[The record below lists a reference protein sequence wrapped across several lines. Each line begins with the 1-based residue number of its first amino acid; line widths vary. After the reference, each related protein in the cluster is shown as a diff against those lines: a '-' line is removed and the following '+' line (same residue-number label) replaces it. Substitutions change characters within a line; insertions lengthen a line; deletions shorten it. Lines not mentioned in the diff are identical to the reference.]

1 MPENIPLQQRAGRNI
16 GTEVLP
22 PFINGAAMPEI
33 AVNPSG
39 VTVVMEGQEG
49 VVRTPCVRAGNDY
62 SQEDGPNWG
71 LVINQTDDD
80 LNIDILFVDTEN
92 NEMKLGDIVV
102 GAQSLEGLLLE
113 YIFAA
118 GAFLGL
124 CPGEKIILRSSIAE
138 QPE

>member
-16 GTEVLP
+16 GTEALP

-33 AVNPSG
+33 VVNPSG
-39 VTVVMEGQEG
+39 VTVVMVGQEG
-49 VVRTPCVRAGNDY
+49 VVRTPCVRANSLPD
-62 SQEDGPNWG
+62 ELDGPNWG
-71 LVINQTDDD
+71 FVINQTDND
-80 LNIDILFVDTEN
+80 LNIDILFVDNEN

-102 GAQSLEGLLLE
+102 LAQSLEGLILE
-113 YIFAA
+113 YVFAA

-138 QPE
+138 